1 MISVVCSVAG
11 IYLSYYLDTASGA
24 MVVVTQ
30 GAVFAVVYLFSPR
43 QGLIGTR
50 LAKARRKRALAV

>member
-1 MISVVCSVAG
+1 
-11 IYLSYYLDTASGA
+11 

-50 LAKARRKRALAV
+50 LAKVRRQRAAALAG